1 MNELFLFLFATLTS
15 YLLVGLSI
23 PLARTLGIVDRPG
36 AIKIHT
42 RPTPR
47 FGGVGIVASVALWGY
62 FTQALT
68 GWALLGLLVIALTGA
83 LDDRFGLS
91 PRLRLLAELLAGLA
105 LGWHFWGLLGWV
117 GLVLALALV
126 PVMSNAVNLIDG
138 MNGLASGSALISV
151 VGLAVLLWGS
161 SEIPLTLALAG
172 SLLGFLLW
180 NFPQARTFMGDSG
193 SLSVGYLLALLWLTA
208 AAQSWTAFLAAGVML
223 SFPLYDMAAGI
234 IRRWRRGKPI
244 FDGDRDHT
252 YDRLNQL
259 HLRNPVR
266 TVLVVWVVC
275 AVLVQVGLILGVG
288 SVGLGLLLGFLLL
301 ASLFWGAY
309 VLGSL

>member
-1 MNELFLFLFATLTS
+1 
-15 YLLVGLSI
+15 
-23 PLARTLGIVDRPG
+23 
-36 AIKIHT
+36 
-42 RPTPR
+42 
-47 FGGVGIVASVALWGY
+47 VASVALWGY